1 MSNIQPKPR
10 PERAYFKYWLMLRD
24 APISQKY
31 AAKVITLRVPE
42 SRVNTTI
49 RMIAKEK
56 DEDFIFKNEN
66 YFNPWRMHS
75 KVIMIEPGN
84 MTGHGIA
91 ILRLTLDRKTD
102 V

>member
-10 PERAYFKYWLMLRD
+10 PERAYFKYWLMLKE

-56 DEDFIFKNEN
+56 DIDWQFKNDN
-66 YFNPWRMHS
+66 SLNPWRLHS
-75 KVIMIEPGN
+75 KIVQKEPGN
-84 MTGHGIA
+84 LPGHGVA
-91 ILRLTLDRKTD
+91 VLQLKMDRRTD